1 MSKNA
6 NIKNKNNNNQENIFF
21 KISNVNI
28 KDYIPNNIK
37 QNNIR
42 EEIPCVFSDVA
53 ERKYPYEL
61 YPNCLYEKWPSND
74 EIKSFD
80 FEISSENVFN
90 DPNNN
95 LLVFPYSL
103 RKDAF
108 NKIIW
113 MRPKEYM
120 KQKKL
125 IKDIKD
131 NFPNKNFNFIKN
143 KFSIASHNILNFN
156 IHKIDEDDDNAND
169 QEPNNKDNKMAK
181 VNNDET
187 ESEKEN
193 NSLEGL
199 NSLNKLK
206 VDIKKRNSID
216 VGIAQG
222 EGSNFSNDFING
234 KLSIKEKNILDEYE
248 KEQKFDF
255 YIVKTELIEDIEEKK
270 DENKLVN
277 KNKNV
282 DKSIETEKKYKF
294 KLIPNNLNLDIGLSE
309 YCRWISSLFQLL
321 IDNNI
326 YTENNS
332 QHFLRRIYPQ
342 DENGT
347 PIYNPSGKYWVK
359 LYHMGEERKVEIDD
373 KFPVNKYTFQPL
385 LPQCSSEYELWP
397 LILTKSILKL
407 FSYKYRSDFYEFNE
421 VGDNSI
427 LYSLT
432 QYIGIELPLN
442 KFYSFLDQVKS
453 IDNKEENNNNNLDE
467 KELDNSNKIEELTL
481 LKHSNYFNYDLL
493 IGYYKSTNID
503 LNIPNINNIEN
514 KMNDNLSSIINNSYS
529 QKILS
534 LPSIKKN
541 KIYDN
546 NEKVDKIVEKRTF
559 KFQMKRSANRKS
571 INNEIIQ
578 RSLISNNFQL
588 DPSRVTDFPFK
599 FNIYNRFNTKEG
611 SKFYSNS
618 QKYLITKTNKS
629 LNNGI
634 ICDMGY
640 SVLELFSSH
649 QFNMKRTKPILFDD
663 LKLNIIKKYKQMDP
677 EEKVIYIEK
686 IKELRIKQK
695 KEKKIRINE
704 YLDIGKSIMFIRIYN
719 GSISHRIEVH
729 SPVTSNEIKAAK
741 FCIENNIPFPPEKY
755 FEHSFLDKA
764 HKDEETG
771 EINFWTKNFY
781 HKLLKK
787 YFKDKILKEEENKK
801 NQPNQEEIKD
811 NDQINELENNEEK
824 IENEEDKKNILI
836 EKINSLYEQFNQK
849 LLGLENEFENKCNMP
864 TPGTWMNFE
873 FFLNSFNT
881 FILYKNSL
889 NFKYKLNID
898 NIYYNYNNDLF
909 EEKESSN
916 IIHLVKEEN
925 EQNNIKN
932 ENNINPFSEDELYI
946 IFEANGE
953 KNFKS
958 ISSGLEYE
966 SSKLTINTNKYN
978 DFEYSIILKIY
989 QVTKENESE
998 HYKIDKIKICTMKG
1012 YYMCLNLNLSELN
1025 NNKERAAN
1033 EYFIFIRGNKCPFGY
1048 HLQLFS
1054 NQYSLENY
1062 SLNQFMTTY
1071 NKYIEK
1077 RLNIMHPTLRKYQY
1091 YLMAHFAIE
1100 YKDESDNGSENKNE
1114 KKIVKFYNDIVNYD
1128 DNYIKNNIEVIL
1140 INNCTNKKINLYL
1153 KQIIE
1158 IDFSI
1163 CSKYKIEISIRA
1175 PQDIPEKKFE
1185 FFTLYNNQNINF
1197 EICPSIQPFF
1207 IREKYVLNKNLNI
1220 FNELLFPS
1228 EDVVATL
1235 EISLEYRPSQKDNKV
1250 DNINDQE
1257 IPEIKDIDYEIPL
1270 NLSLNYGDKNI
1281 FKKYFINNTIIRN
1294 LSLKGKLVN
1303 TKEKDKNKSK
1313 DKEKDKDA
1321 KNINENVNIET
1332 YILECSLDPDHCPEY
1347 LKNISLYKNDIYWK
1361 IIVFSTDPIC
1371 FVKNTMKED
1380 KETAIKEEWEINEPG
1395 RALKA
1400 SISRKKY
1407 FLNVKAKN
1415 GELLTPEE
1423 EELIN
1428 LNSHTKKETI
1438 ESNSNMMVTN
1448 IPPKSKNK
1456 SIEKSP
1462 KKNKNKDKNK
1472 DKEKEKDKNEIE
1484 NGNNLHT
1491 IERNIFSFH
1500 ESNNNIDILKR
1511 LPKIKNYYSLVMKN
1525 FYSYSKQNRIITKNT
1540 RGNNLLSI
1548 NCNSI
1553 SNYNEKMRS
1562 LPDIYCRTPE
1572 EKNKYIK
1579 QIEDDYDQFNNI
1591 KLEEKNKT
1599 SNNKLI
1605 YDKEV
1610 KTFMTKLLNKRFKI
1624 KNVTQSNDTK
1634 LLKIIKLNN
1643 IKLEK
1648 IKVIQKLNEDII
1660 KCIYS
1665 KENENENE
1673 KEKGDNHEHHEKE
1686 KHKDKDK
1693 ETHNDEL
1700 FLKWYDSYKSIIK
1713 NSAEIIDKEKKVK
1726 NIINNIKNNLTM
1738 FIEKKFE
1745 EHKNSRKKDK
1755 KFIKKYIDIINEKI
1769 LDYNILSKVVK
1780 NIK

>member
-1 MSKNA
+1 MSKNT
-6 NIKNKNNNNQENIFF
+6 NNKNKNNNNQDNIFF

-37 QNNIR
+37 PNNIR
-42 EEIPCVFSDVA
+42 EEMPCVFSEVA
-53 ERKYPYEL
+53 DRKYPYEL
-61 YPNCLYEKWPSND
+61 YPNCLYEKWPSDD

-80 FEISSENVFN
+80 FDINSDNVFN

-113 MRPKEYM
+113 MRPNEYM

-125 IKDIKD
+125 LKDIKD

-143 KFSIASHNILNFN
+143 KFSIASHNILNYN
-156 IHKIDEDDDNAND
+156 IHKIEEDDDNINE
-169 QEPNNKDNKMAK
+169 QEPNNKDNKTNK
-181 VNNDET
+181 VNGEET

-193 NSLEGL
+193 NSQEGL

-248 KEQKFDF
+248 KEQKFNF
-255 YIVKTELIEDIEEKK
+255 YVVKTELTEDIEEKK
-270 DENKLVN
+270 EENKLGN
-277 KNKNV
+277 KNKTV
-282 DKSIETEKKYKF
+282 EKSIEAEKKYKMR
-294 KLIPNNLNLDIGLSE
+294 LIPNNLNLDIGLSE

-373 KFPVNKYTFQPL
+373 KFPVNKFIFQPL

-397 LILTKSILKL
+397 LILTKAIIKL
-407 FSYKYRSDFYEFNE
+407 FSYKYRSDYYEYNE

-432 QYIGIELPLN
+432 QYIGIELPSN

-453 IDNKEENNNNNLDE
+453 IDIKEENDNNNLEE
-467 KELDNSNKIEELTL
+467 KELDNPNKRQELTL
-481 LKHSNYFNYDLL
+481 LKHDNYFNYDLL
-493 IGYYKSTNID
+493 IGYFKSNNID
-503 LNIPNINNIEN
+503 LNIPNLNNNEN
-514 KMNDNLSSIINNSYS
+514 IKNDNFNSIMTNSNS
-529 QKILS
+529 QKIFS
-534 LPSIKKN
+534 LPSIKKHN
-541 KIYDN
+541 IYDN
-546 NEKVDKIVEKRTF
+546 NEKVNKIVEKRTF
-559 KFQMKRSANRKS
+559 KFQMRRSVNRKS
-571 INNEIIQ
+571 INNEIIL
-578 RSLISNNFQL
+578 RNLISNNFQL
-588 DPSRVTDFPFK
+588 DPSRVTDFPNK
-599 FNIYNRFNTKEG
+599 FNIYNRFSTKEG

-618 QKYLITKTNKS
+618 QKYLITKTNKT

-695 KEKKIRINE
+695 REKKIRINE
-704 YLDIGKSIMFIRIYN
+704 YLDIGKNIMFIRIYN
-719 GSISHRIEVH
+719 GSISHKVEVH

-755 FEHSFLDKA
+755 FEQSFLDKV

-787 YFKDKILKEEENKK
+787 YFKDKIIKEEEDKK
-801 NQPNQEEIKD
+801 NQQNQD
-811 NDQINELENNEEK
+811 NIIENNQNNELENNEDQN
-824 IENEEDKKNILI
+824 ENEEDKKNNLI
-836 EKINSLYEQFNQK
+836 EKVNSLYEQFNQK
-849 LLGLENEFENKCNMP
+849 LLGLENEFENKCNIP

-916 IIHLVKEEN
+916 IIHIVKEEN
-925 EQNNIKN
+925 ELDNIKT
-932 ENNINPFSEDELYI
+932 ENNLNPFSEDELYL

-978 DFEYSIILKIY
+978 DIEFSIILTIY
-989 QVTKENESE
+989 QVDKENENE
-998 HYKIDKIKICTMKG
+998 HYKIDKIKVYTMKG
-1012 YYMCLNLNLSELN
+1012 YYMCLNINLSELGI
-1025 NNKERAAN
+1025 NKEKTVN
-1033 EYFIFIRGNKCPFGY
+1033 EYFIIIRGNKCPFGY

-1054 NQYSLENY
+1054 NKYILENY
-1062 SLNQFMTTY
+1062 SFNQFMTTY
-1071 NKYIEK
+1071 NNFIEK
-1077 RLNIMHPTLRKYQY
+1077 RLNAMHPTLRKYQY

-1100 YKDESDNGSENKNE
+1100 YKDEADDENKNE
-1114 KKIVKFYNDIVNYD
+1114 NKIVKFYNDIANYD
-1128 DNYIKNNIEVIL
+1128 DIYIKNNIEVIL
-1140 INNCTNKKINLYL
+1140 INNNTNKKINLYL
-1153 KQIIE
+1153 KQIID
-1158 IDFSI
+1158 IDFNI

-1197 EICPSIQPFF
+1197 EILPSIQPFF

-1235 EISLEYRPSQKDNKV
+1235 EISLEYRPSKKDNS
-1250 DNINDQE
+1250 DQSINIDEQE

-1270 NLSLNYGDKNI
+1270 NLSLNYGDKSI
-1281 FKKYFINNTIIRN
+1281 FTKNFINNTIVRN
-1294 LSLKGKLVN
+1294 LSLKGKLIN

-1313 DKEKDKDA
+1313 DKDKDA
-1321 KNINENVNIET
+1321 KNDNENSNVNIET
-1332 YILECSLDPDHCPEY
+1332 YILECSLDPDHCPDY

-1380 KETAIKEEWEINEPG
+1380 KEAAIKEEWEINEPG
-1395 RALKA
+1395 RALKE
-1400 SISRKKY
+1400 SLSRKKY

-1423 EELIN
+1423 EEIIH
-1428 LNSHTKKETI
+1428 LNTHVKKETI
-1438 ESNSNMMVTN
+1438 ESTSNMMVTN

-1456 SIEKSP
+1456 NIEKSL
-1462 KKNKNKDKNK
+1462 KKTKNKDK
-1472 DKEKEKDKNEIE
+1472 DKEKDKNE
-1484 NGNNLHT
+1484 NDNNSHT
-1491 IERNIFSFH
+1491 IERNVFSFH
-1500 ESNNNIDILKR
+1500 ESNNNIDILKK

-1540 RGNNLLSI
+1540 RGNNLLSV

-1553 SNYNEKMRS
+1553 SNYNENMKS

-1572 EKNKYIK
+1572 EKNKYIMH
-1579 QIEDDYDQFNNI
+1579 IEDDYEQFNNI

-1599 SNNKLI
+1599 SSNKLI
-1605 YDKEV
+1605 YDKEI

-1624 KNVTQSNDTK
+1624 RNVTQSNDTK

-1648 IKVIQKLNEDII
+1648 IKMIQKLNDDII
-1660 KCIYS
+1660 NYMYG
-1665 KENENENE
+1665 KENDHEYENENE
-1673 KEKGDNHEHHEKE
+1673 KEKGISHENHEKE
-1686 KHKDKDK
+1686 KHKDKNK
-1693 ETHNDEL
+1693 NNNSHNDEL
-1700 FLKWYDSYKSIIK
+1700 FLKWYDSYKLIIK
-1713 NSAEIIDKEKKVK
+1713 NNAEIIDKEKKVK

-1738 FIEKKFE
+1738 FIEKKIE
-1745 EHKNSRKKDK
+1745 EYKNSRKKDNK
-1755 KFIKKYIDIINEKI
+1755 IKKYIDIINEKI
-1769 LDYNILSKVVK
+1769 LDYEVLSKVVK
-1780 NIK
+1780 